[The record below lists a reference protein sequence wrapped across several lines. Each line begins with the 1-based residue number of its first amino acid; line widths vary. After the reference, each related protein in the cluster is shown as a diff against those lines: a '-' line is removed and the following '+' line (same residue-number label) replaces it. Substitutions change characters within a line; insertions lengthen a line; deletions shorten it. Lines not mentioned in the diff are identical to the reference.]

1 MSELWQKVLNQLKTQ
16 LSKPTF
22 EMWFKN
28 TSVIE
33 DCEDCLKIGV
43 PSEFARDWIQTRY
56 FSLVNSTVNS
66 VAGKDVEIEYIVV
79 DANQKDSRSEQ
90 KYEKREKNKKIV
102 SSLPLNDRYTFD
114 NFVVGASNSF
124 AHAACKSIIESPGTM
139 YNPLFL
145 YGDVG
150 LGKTHLLQ
158 AIAHEV
164 KNIGIDENVVYTT
177 SEKFT
182 NEVIFSIQEKKM
194 NEFHEFYRNVDFLI
208 IDDIQ
213 FLGGKE
219 RTQEEFFHT
228 FNTLY
233 DQKKQIALSSDKPP
247 KDLIDITERL
257 KTRFQMG
264 LMADV
269 QPPDYETRIAIL
281 RKKALVENLDVS
293 FDVLE
298 FIANQPFKN
307 IRELEG
313 TLIRLLAY
321 ASLNNKEITVE
332 LAKEVL
338 RDIVNITNKTITLDE
353 IKQEVA
359 NYFNI
364 DKEELDTKR
373 RTQDINTPRQIA
385 IYLTRT
391 LTDYSLPMIGKFFG
405 GRDHST
411 IIYAY
416 EKIKKELEINE
427 TLKVAVEEI
436 TNRLRF
442 G

>member
-1 MSELWQKVLNQLKTQ
+1 M
-16 LSKPTF
+16 
-22 EMWFKN
+22 
-28 TSVIE
+28 
-33 DCEDCLKIGV
+33 
-43 PSEFARDWIQTRY
+43 
-56 FSLVNSTVNS
+56 
-66 VAGKDVEIEYIVV
+66 EYI
-79 DANQKDSRSEQ
+79 
-90 KYEKREKNKKIV
+90 
-102 SSLPLNDRYTFD
+102 
-114 NFVVGASNSF
+114 
-124 AHAACKSIIESPGTM
+124 
-139 YNPLFL
+139 
-145 YGDVG
+145 
-150 LGKTHLLQ
+150 
-158 AIAHEV
+158 
-164 KNIGIDENVVYTT
+164 
-177 SEKFT
+177 
-182 NEVIFSIQEKKM
+182 
-194 NEFHEFYRNVDFLI
+194 
-208 IDDIQ
+208 
-213 FLGGKE
+213 
-219 RTQEEFFHT
+219 
-228 FNTLY
+228 
-233 DQKKQIALSSDKPP
+233 
-247 KDLIDITERL
+247 
-257 KTRFQMG
+257 
-264 LMADV
+264 
-269 QPPDYETRIAIL
+269 
-281 RKKALVENLDVS
+281 S

-416 EKIKKELEINE
+416 EKIKKEQEEDLYELFSKRFQYHINW
-427 TLKVAVEEI
+427 
-436 TNRLRF
+436 
-442 G
+442 